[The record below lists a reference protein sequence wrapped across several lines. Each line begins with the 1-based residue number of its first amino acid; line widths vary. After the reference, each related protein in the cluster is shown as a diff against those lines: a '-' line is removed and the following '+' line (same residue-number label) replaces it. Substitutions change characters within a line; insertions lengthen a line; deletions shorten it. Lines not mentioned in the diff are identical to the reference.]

1 MIIHCASHQVTVALL
16 LTINLPPTPPPPP
29 FGYYWISIKDD
40 VALTQSNKQQP
51 FPNGLR
57 CVGETCSPS
66 DAPSSPLLA
75 CHARIVFDL
84 FLLCFAPG
92 LLFLSDKMHRTTRIK
107 ITELN
112 PHLMC
117 VLCGGYFIDATTIIE
132 CLHSCKQTAQNNHSC
147 FPCRRFACFWLWE
160 YFCSKL

>member
-16 LTINLPPTPPPPP
+16 LTYQSAADAPFPP
-29 FGYYWISIKDD
+29 FGCYWISIKDD

-84 FLLCFAPG
+84 FLLCCP
-92 LLFLSDKMHRTTRIK
+92 
-107 ITELN
+107 
-112 PHLMC
+112 
-117 VLCGGYFIDATTIIE
+117 
-132 CLHSCKQTAQNNHSC
+132 
-147 FPCRRFACFWLWE
+147 RRFVVPLLQDASDDQDKD
-160 YFCSKL
+160 Y

>member
-16 LTINLPPTPPPPP
+16 LTYQSAADAPFPP
-29 FGYYWISIKDD
+29 FGCYWISIKDD

-84 FLLCFAPG
+84 FLLCCP
-92 LLFLSDKMHRTTRIK
+92 
-107 ITELN
+107 
-112 PHLMC
+112 
-117 VLCGGYFIDATTIIE
+117 
-132 CLHSCKQTAQNNHSC
+132 
-147 FPCRRFACFWLWE
+147 RRFVVPL
-160 YFCSKL
+160 